1 MIVDVDL
8 GIFYTSLVT
17 VVLIILVGLFVSKK
31 GWVDGHANKT
41 IINLLLNVAWPCA
54 LLLSFPSKY
63 SQEHL
68 ENFLWGAGGGFLILV
83 TVILVSRLLFRKKR
97 HPNNYFEYQF
107 AFIFNNASFLGFPLV
122 STIYGQE
129 GLVPYSG
136 FIIVFN
142 LALFGY
148 GVALFRDNY
157 SIKELAKTFLNP
169 CVIAVLLGF
178 LMFLSSFE
186 LPKFGADTVRHIGA
200 LMTPLSLICIGYMLS
215 RAKLKQIF
223 RQKILVLTCLAQL
236 ILDPLI
242 TFLVLKLIGAPILV
256 IQIIV
261 LIQAL
266 PTATSLGLFAEKYRS
281 KDKYGTSHAS
291 ELVAVSTILS
301 AVTLP
306 VILWVMFNL
315 LGL

>member
-1 MIVDVDL
+1 MSVDL
-8 GIFYTSLVT
+8 AIFYSSLVT
-17 VVLIILVGLFVSKK
+17 IVLIILVGWFVSKK
-31 GWVDGHANKT
+31 NWVDERTNKA

-54 LLLSFPSKY
+54 LLGSFPSKY
-63 SQEHL
+63 SEAHL
-68 ENFLWGAGGGFLILV
+68 TNFLWGAGGGLLV
-83 TVILVSRLLFRKKR
+83 LAAVILISRLLFRKKH
-97 HPNNYFEYQF
+97 HPYNYFEYQF

-122 STIYGQE
+122 SAIYGQD

-136 FIIVFN
+136 FIIIFN

-148 GVALFRDNY
+148 GVALFRENF
-157 SIKELAKTFLNP
+157 SVKELLKTFLNP
-169 CVIAVLLGF
+169 NVIAVLLGF
-178 LMFLSSFE
+178 LMFLFSFN
-186 LPKFGADTVRHIGA
+186 LPKFGNDTVKYLGA
-200 LMTPLSLICIGYMLS
+200 LMTPMSLICIGFMLS
-215 RAKLKQIF
+215 RANLKEIL

-236 ILDPLI
+236 ILGPLI
-242 TFLVLKLIGAPILV
+242 TFAILKLIGAPLLV

-281 KDKYGTSHAS
+281 ESKSDVSHAS
-291 ELVAVSTILS
+291 ELVAISTVLS

-306 VILWVMFNL
+306 LMLWVMFSL